1 MHLYLK
7 QAILPILHLRVT
19 MLNFLKQLQQS
30 FAFLKPALFLIFPIL
45 LSRGEVRAQDEFER
59 FRQQQQRAQEQFTQ
73 QYLQQYNAFVEA
85 DRAAFEQF
93 KEEVEKQWGEF
104 IGSTRKDWVEYSE
117 DLQRRSRVDF
127 EHGQAEV
134 EVLLETSEE
143 EARAKLKDAVV
154 ELISDQG
161 TSSDYKVALPDGS
174 EDAPQPLDTAPVLQD
189 QVADQD
195 GAAVT
200 PEKADAFAQDVAQS
214 NKVVFTTITGKDGQ
228 ERMKATAMFPLVPDH
243 LEKRA
248 GRYLP
253 TIRDYAQRY
262 DLDVP
267 LICAVIH
274 TESFFN
280 PKARS
285 PIPALG
291 LMQLVPKSG
300 GREAYRF
307 VYKDDRI
314 LPPSYFY
321 DPKQNIELGSAYLHL
336 LRSRFFAGVEDDQKA
351 QLCVIA
357 GYNTGPGNVSRA
369 LTGET
374 VVSAALPIIANMHWD
389 KLYEHLKES
398 LPYKE
403 TRDYLVKV
411 LDRISLYEAWR

>member
-1 MHLYLK
+1 MS
-7 QAILPILHLRVT
+7 IFF
-19 MLNFLKQLQQS
+19 NQLQQTVRL
-30 FAFLKPALFLIFPIL
+30 LKPALFLIFPIL
-45 LSRGEVRAQDEFER
+45 VSRGEMRAQDEFER
-59 FRQQQQRAQEQFTQ
+59 FRQQQQQAQEQFTQ

-85 DRAAFEQF
+85 DRAAFARF
-93 KEEVEKQWGEF
+93 KEEVEKQWGEY

-117 DLQRRSRVDF
+117 DLQQRSRVDF
-127 EHGQAEV
+127 EHGQAQV
-134 EVLLETSEE
+134 EVLLETSED
-143 EARAKLKDAVV
+143 EARDKLKDAVV
-154 ELISDQG
+154 ALLSDRG
-161 TSSDYKVALPDGS
+161 TSANYKVALPDGS
-174 EDAPQPLDTAPVLQD
+174 EDTPLPLDTAPVLQD

-195 GAAVT
+195 GATVT

-214 NKVVFTTITGKDGQ
+214 DNVVFTTVTGKDGH
-228 ERMKATAMFPLVPDH
+228 ERLKATTTFSLVPDH
-243 LEKRA
+243 LQKRA
-248 GRYLP
+248 ERYLP
-253 TIRDYAQRY
+253 TIREYAKRY
-262 DLDVP
+262 DMDVP

-291 LMQLVPKSG
+291 LMQLVPESG

-321 DPKQNIELGSAYLHL
+321 DPKQNIELGSAYLYL
-336 LRSRFFAGVEDDQKA
+336 LRNRFFAGVEDDQKA

-369 LTGET
+369 LTGEGL
-374 VVSAALPIIANMHWD
+374 VSAALPIITNLKWD
-389 KLYEHLKES
+389 KLYQHLKAS

-411 LDRISLYEAWR
+411 LERISLYEAWR

>member
-1 MHLYLK
+1 
-7 QAILPILHLRVT
+7 
-19 MLNFLKQLQQS
+19 MLNFLNQLQQP
-30 FAFLKPALFLIFPIL
+30 FAFLKPALFLIFSIL
-45 LSRGEVRAQDEFER
+45 VSRGEVQAQDEFER
-59 FRQQQQRAQEQFTQ
+59 FRRQQQQAQEQFAQ
-73 QYLQQYNAFVEA
+73 QFLQQYNAFVRA
-85 DRAAFEQF
+85 DSVAFAQF

-104 IGSTRKDWVEYSE
+104 VGSTRKDWVEYSE

-127 EHGQAEV
+127 EQGQAEV

-143 EARAKLKDAVV
+143 EARDKLKDAVV
-154 ELISDQG
+154 ALISDQG

-174 EDAPQPLDTAPVLQD
+174 EDAPKPLDTAPVLQG

-195 GAAVT
+195 GTAVT

-228 ERMKATAMFPLVPDH
+228 ERMKATATFPLVPDH

-267 LICAVIH
+267 LVCAVIH

-280 PKARS
+280 PKAKS
-285 PIPALG
+285 PVPALG

-336 LRSRFFAGVEDDQKA
+336 LRNRFFAGVEDDQKA

-374 VVSAALPIIANMHWD
+374 AVNAALPVIASMHWD

-411 LDRISLYEAWR
+411 LDRMSLYEAWR